1 MGYDKSKPG
10 VIWITGLPGA
20 GKTHLAFQLIH
31 ALQGVNN
38 RTVHID
44 GDEVRKMLDLDLG
57 YSLSERFKLASIY
70 QRMANMLF
78 SQGHL
83 VIVSTV
89 SLFHEIHS
97 SNRALFPNYLEIY
110 LEVNKEF
117 LRNGPRRYL
126 YNNQNYFDLSSGEL
140 EYPEQ
145 PDICLKLDPILERS
159 NWLNIVLSE
168 IDLK

>member
-1 MGYDKSKPG
+1 MGFDKSKPG
-10 VIWITGLPGA
+10 VIWVTGLPGA
-20 GKTHLAFQLIH
+20 GKTHLAFQLTQV
-31 ALQGVNN
+31 LQGVNN

-110 LEVNKEF
+110 LEVTKEF
-117 LRNGPRRYL
+117 LKNGPRKHL
-126 YNNQNYFDLSSGEL
+126 YNNKNYIDLSSAEF

-145 PDICLKLDPILERS
+145 PDIRLKLDPILERS
-159 NWLNIVLSE
+159 NWRGIVISE

>member
-1 MGYDKSKPG
+1 MGFNKSKPG
-10 VIWITGLPGA
+10 VIWITGLPGS
-20 GKTHLAFQLIH
+20 GKTHLAFQLTQ

-97 SNRALFPNYLEIY
+97 SNRAFFSNYLEIY

-117 LRNGPRRYL
+117 LKNGPRKHL
-126 YNNQNYFDLSSGEL
+126 YNNQNYIDLSDVEF

-145 PDICLKLDPILERS
+145 PNIRLKLDPILERS
-159 NWLNIVLSE
+159 NWCGIVLSA